1 MRNFQVSWEH
11 SDYSRHSE
19 LSHVWMPP
27 GSTSLWLHS
36 RTEMKLLFKQ
46 QKKLNTSFKGVA
58 CRMAQ
63 ELLWV
68 CLAKNLGIV
77 TSTIWQTSKASGW
90 PENTEVFDQVW
101 LLWPAQ
107 GWNASVEAPQR
118 LLFLVQVQSWI
129 LVFKLFLKTFLKLD
143 FKTLSAWFSVLYN
156 TA

>member
-1 MRNFQVSWEH
+1 MAGQMRNFQVSWER
-11 SDYSRHSE
+11 SDYSRHST

-27 GSTSLWLHS
+27 GSTLLWVHS

-90 PENTEVFDQVW
+90 PENAEVFDQVQLRDEMHQW
-101 LLWPAQ
+101 
-107 GWNASVEAPQR
+107 R
-118 LLFLVQVQSWI
+118 LPKDSSFWSKFSLESW
-129 LVFKLFLKTFLKLD
+129 FSNFFWKLFWNLISKL
-143 FKTLSAWFSVLYN
+143 
-156 TA
+156 